1 MFKHIHFLKYLS
13 ESLNK
18 FDKQIQLHLRDVPEE
33 FPGLYDE
40 NEIMDN
46 SMYFV

>member
-1 MFKHIHFLKYLS
+1 
-13 ESLNK
+13 
-18 FDKQIQLHLRDVPEE
+18 LHLRDVPEE

-46 SMYFV
+46 SMYFVWN